1 MPVHR
6 VRVALVTLALVT
18 SSCVSGST
26 YTLYE
31 ENDGLTVGS
40 NEDEHYTQGA
50 RASWVVPY
58 EVAPNFAKRV
68 PKFLPVSNSTTQA
81 IGAVLGQEMY
91 TPRNINARR
100 LLREDRPYAG
110 WLYAGAMFADVDRRQ
125 DGPQGDS
132 MNSWEL
138 DVGVIGP
145 SSRASKVHRAG
156 HAFSGSSEPRGWDN
170 QLKDEAGLVLT
181 YNYRKRLLAG
191 RTTTG
196 HEWDAIGG
204 VGIDLGNIRTL
215 GSVSGMVRFGQD
227 LPRDFGVNTIHRT
240 ATEVGPVEGRDGFRW
255 YAYLGGEAR
264 GVAHNIFLDGNTF
277 RDSHSVDRKP
287 FVGEAQAGI
296 AAQWG
301 NFRVSLGQVLRSR
314 EFDGQADSQRFGSL
328 ALQYQLD
335 F

>member
-1 MPVHR
+1 
-6 VRVALVTLALVT
+6 
-18 SSCVSGST
+18 
-26 YTLYE
+26 
-31 ENDGLTVGS
+31 
-40 NEDEHYTQGA
+40 
-50 RASWVVPY
+50 
-58 EVAPNFAKRV
+58 
-68 PKFLPVSNSTTQA
+68 
-81 IGAVLGQEMY
+81 MY
-91 TPRNINARR
+91 TPRNTSARR
-100 LLREDRPYAG
+100 LLRNDRPYAG
-110 WLYAGAMFADVDRRQ
+110 WLYAGAMFANVERLQ

-145 SSRASKVHRAG
+145 SSRAEQLQRAL
-156 HAFSGSSEPRGWDN
+156 HAFGGSNEPKGWEN
-170 QLKDEAGLVLT
+170 QLNDEVGIVLS

-191 RTTTG
+191 LTATG

-204 VGIDLGNIRTL
+204 LGIDLGNVRTL
-215 GSVSGMVRFGQD
+215 GSASAMLRFGHD

-255 YAYLGGEAR
+255 YVYLGGEAR
-264 GVAHNIFLDGNTF
+264 AVAQNIFLDGNTF
-277 RDSHSVDRKP
+277 RSSHSVDRNP

-301 NFRVSLGQVLRSR
+301 NFRVSLGQILRSK
-314 EFDGQADSQRFGSL
+314 EFDGQRDAQQFGSL